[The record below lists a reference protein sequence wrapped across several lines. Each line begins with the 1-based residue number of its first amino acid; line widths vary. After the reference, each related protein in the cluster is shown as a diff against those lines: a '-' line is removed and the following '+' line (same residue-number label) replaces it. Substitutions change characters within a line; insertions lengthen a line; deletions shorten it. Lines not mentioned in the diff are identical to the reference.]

1 MPSNLRFMNP
11 SAIAKP
17 GGYSHVVEATGPG
30 RIVYI
35 AGQLG
40 LKPGDTEISGGIAEQ
55 TEQVFANLKAIL
67 EQAGTGL
74 GRSGRADED
83 AVVRHEHRAAD
94 AEVRHAGVVRHPVQP
109 GAERVGL
116 GAAAQRGDG
125 EDEDLLLDVLGL
137 LRRAQERAAVAQDR
151 R

>member
-40 LKPGDTEISGGIAEQ
+40 VKPDGSFPSDFRAQAVQAFE
-55 TEQVFANLKAIL
+55 NLKAALAAVGATFNDVVKLNNYLVDIS
-67 EQAGTGL
+67 ANL
-74 GRSGRADED
+74 GAYREVRDKYVNVKEPPASTTIGVAALARPDALYEVE
-83 AVVRHEHRAAD
+83 AVVILAK
-94 AEVRHAGVVRHPVQP
+94 
-109 GAERVGL
+109 
-116 GAAAQRGDG
+116 
-125 EDEDLLLDVLGL
+125 
-137 LRRAQERAAVAQDR
+137 
-151 R
+151 